1 MTSDLLDICLRLLLA
16 TGIGA
21 VIGLNRD
28 LHGKPAGL
36 RTHALVALGSALIVL
51 VAGRLPGALESH
63 AADAQSRVIQGL
75 ITGIGFLGAGVILHR
90 PADNRV
96 QGLTTAAAVW
106 IAALIGAACGAGVFL
121 PVLVAALLLALVL
134 AFGGDF
140 ERAVHRW
147 RKPLDTTRNPQD
159 S

>member
-1 MTSDLLDICLRLLLA
+1 MSAELLDISLRLVLA
-16 TGIGA
+16 TAIGA

-36 RTHALVALGSALIVL
+36 RTHALVALGAALIVL
-51 VAGRLPGALESH
+51 VAGRLPGALDFH
-63 AADAQSRVIQGL
+63 AADAQSRTIQGL

-96 QGLTTAAAVW
+96 QGLTTAAAIW
-106 IAALIGAACGAGVFL
+106 IAALIGAACGAGVIL
-121 PVLVAALLLALVL
+121 PVLVAALVLALVL

-147 RKPLDTTRNPQD
+147 RKPLSPDQHSQD